1 MEKQI
6 AITSYPPRARL
17 KVRISPSSIVIYLFT
32 IDSLCRI
39 PSHISF
45 LLQSTIHR
53 CNMSKTFL
61 ITGAA
66 RGIGRGL
73 SRLLLNKGHR
83 VVLFDKNES
92 ELEHLQTYLP
102 RLCPNVDE
110 SRWQIVQGDLTQ
122 PSDISNVV
130 SKASSFFGEKLD
142 CLINN
147 AFAGP
152 VGTTPFHELS
162 LEEWNKI
169 IATNLT
175 GTMLMTQ
182 ACLPLLRRERG
193 GNQREGDTYSSVI
206 NLSSTRAYQSEPNS
220 EGYATTKAGLIGLTQ
235 ALACSLAA
243 DDKYHA
249 VSVNAILPG
258 WINVANECKEGD
270 LNGKSWEEGL
280 SLDDHRWH
288 WAGRVGKVN
297 DIARAVEYL
306 VDSGGFVT
314 GQEVVVDGGVTRRM
328 VYPE

>member
-1 MEKQI
+1 
-6 AITSYPPRARL
+6 
-17 KVRISPSSIVIYLFT
+17 
-32 IDSLCRI
+32 
-39 PSHISF
+39 
-45 LLQSTIHR
+45 
-53 CNMSKTFL
+53 MSKTFL
-61 ITGAA
+61 ITGAG

-83 VVLFDKNES
+83 VLLFDKNES
-92 ELEHLQTYLP
+92 ELEHLRNYLP
-102 RLCPNVDE
+102 KLCPDVDR

-122 PSDISNVV
+122 PSDITNVS
-130 SKASSFFGEKLD
+130 SKASSFFDGKLD

-147 AFAGP
+147 AFSGP

-162 LEEWNKI
+162 LEEWNRI
-169 IATNLT
+169 LTTNLT

-182 ACLPLLRRERG
+182 ACLPMLRRERRG
-193 GNQREGDTYSSVI
+193 TESGQDTYSSVI

-249 VSVNAILPG
+249 VSVNTILPG
-258 WINVANECKEGD
+258 WINVVNESKDGD
-270 LNGKSWEEGL
+270 LNGKGWEEGL
-280 SLDDHRWH
+280 SVEDHRWH
-288 WAGRVGKVN
+288 WAGRVGKVD
-297 DIARAVEYL
+297 DILKAVEYL
-306 VDSGGFVT
+306 VESGGFVT

>member
-1 MEKQI
+1 
-6 AITSYPPRARL
+6 
-17 KVRISPSSIVIYLFT
+17 
-32 IDSLCRI
+32 
-39 PSHISF
+39 
-45 LLQSTIHR
+45 
-53 CNMSKTFL
+53 MSKTFL
-61 ITGAA
+61 ITGAG

-83 VVLFDKNES
+83 VLLFDKNES
-92 ELEHLQTYLP
+92 ELEHLRNYLP
-102 RLCPNVDE
+102 KLCPDVDR

-122 PSDISNVV
+122 PSDIKNVS
-130 SKASSFFGEKLD
+130 SKASSFFDGKLD

-147 AFAGP
+147 AFSGP

-162 LEEWNKI
+162 LEEWNRI
-169 IATNLT
+169 LTTNLT
-175 GTMLMTQ
+175 GTMLMAQ
-182 ACLPLLRRERG
+182 ACLPMLRRERSG
-193 GNQREGDTYSSVI
+193 TGSGQDTYSSVI

-258 WINVANECKEGD
+258 WINVVNECKDGD
-270 LNGKSWEEGL
+270 LNGKRWEEGL
-280 SLDDHRWH
+280 SMEDHRWH
-288 WAGRVGKVN
+288 WAGRVGKVD
-297 DIARAVEYL
+297 DILRAVEYL
-306 VDSGGFVT
+306 VENGGFVT